1 LIQNADDNTFENDVI
16 PTLSFHLVGS
26 KNAWQMRIDC
36 NEIGF
41 KKENIEALC
50 RIGDSTKKVKDR
62 TKGYIGEKGIG
73 FKSVF
78 KVANV
83 VHISS
88 KGYSF
93 RFDRRGMLGM
103 ITPIIETFPPA
114 SLIGAPEG
122 RTQGNQTQLL
132 LELLGESEFKSIIK
146 ELHMLKPQM
155 LIFLRK
161 IRKLIVHTPERDVQF
176 EIQTVAEDQD
186 LDRKE
191 TATLTSTSLRDGKT
205 TKDKY
210 LIVRRL
216 VHSLAKDDR
225 RENVEKTE
233 VVLAFPLKQGRPR
246 VRAQDTYAY
255 LPINDYG
262 FNVSSFLLIPLQGW
276 KLICLKVSD
285 TSRFH
290 FACE

>member
-16 PTLSFHLVGS
+16 PTLSFHLVDS
-26 KNAWQMRIDC
+26 ENSWQMRVEC
-36 NEIGF
+36 NEVGF
-41 KKENIEALC
+41 NRENIEALC
-50 RIGDSTKKVKDR
+50 RIGDSTKKVKAR

-83 VHISS
+83 VHICS

-114 SLIGAPEG
+114 NMIGASDG
-122 RTQGNQTQLL
+122 RIQGSQTQLV
-132 LELLGESEFKSIIK
+132 LELLGESEFESIVE
-146 ELHMLKPQM
+146 ELDMLKPQM

-186 LDRKE
+186 LDGKE
-191 TATLTSTSLRDGKT
+191 TATLISTSLPDGKK
-205 TKDKY
+205 TKEKY
-210 LIVRRL
+210 LIVRR
-216 VHSLAKDDR
+216 VVSSLAKDDR
-225 RENVEKTE
+225 REGVKQTE

-262 FNVSSFLLIPLQGW
+262 FNVSSFLSIFCKRDANMLE
-276 KLICLKVSD
+276 VSD
-285 TSRFH
+285 TSRFP

>member
-1 LIQNADDNTFENDVI
+1 MIQNADDNTFETDVI
-16 PTLSFHLVGS
+16 PTLSFHLAS
-26 KNAWQMRIDC
+26 SENAWQMCIDC

-41 KKENIEALC
+41 NKENIDSLC
-50 RIGDSTKKVKDR
+50 SIGASTKKSKDR
-62 TKGYIGEKGIG
+62 MKGYIGEKGIG

-88 KGYSF
+88 RGYSF

-114 SLIGAPEG
+114 NSIGALER
-122 RTQGNQTQLL
+122 RTRGNETHLL
-132 LELLGESEFKSIIK
+132 LELNGEPEFRSIVK

-176 EIQTVAEDQD
+176 EIQTVTKDED
-186 LDRKE
+186 LDGEE
-191 TATLTSTSLRDGKT
+191 TATLTTTSLGNGKT

-216 VHSLAKDDR
+216 VHALAKDDR
-225 RENVEKTE
+225 RKNVEETE
-233 VVLAFPLKQGRPR
+233 VVLAFPLEKGQPR
-246 VRAQDTYAY
+246 LQAQDTYAY
-255 LPINDYG
+255 LPINKYG
-262 FNVSSFLLIPLQGW
+262 FNVSSVLLTLHGW
-276 KLICLKVSD
+276 ELMCLKVSD
-285 TSRFH
+285 TS
-290 FACE
+290 